1 LDIYE
6 FKKAIKDFRVG
17 ISEKDAERLFSIF
30 DRDRSNKI
38 SYDEFLR
45 TVRGEMNFF
54 RKGLC
59 EKAFKIMDKDRS
71 GVLSIDD
78 IKGVYNASKHPDVK
92 AGKKTED

>member
-1 LDIYE
+1 
-6 FKKAIKDFRVG
+6 
-17 ISEKDAERLFSIF
+17 
-30 DRDRSNKI
+30 
-38 SYDEFLR
+38 
-45 TVRGEMNFF
+45 MNFF